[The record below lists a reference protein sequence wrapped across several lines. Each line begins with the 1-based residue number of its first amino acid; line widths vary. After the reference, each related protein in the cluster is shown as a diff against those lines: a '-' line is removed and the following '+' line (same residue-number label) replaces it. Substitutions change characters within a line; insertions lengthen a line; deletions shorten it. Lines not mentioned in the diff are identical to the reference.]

1 MTYGPRDL
9 ADPRLYRDGE
19 PERLWARMRAAGPVQ
34 WIDRRDREPFWAVLG
49 HAAAVAVLRDP
60 ARFSSA
66 GGMRLDDNPA
76 AVRSSANRMLIVTDP
91 PRHAQLRRVMNAAF
105 TPRMVARLRDTM
117 RATVRFVLD
126 EALERETCDLVRVA
140 ARLPVSVICDLLGV
154 PPKDWDFMLDRTMTA
169 FGHGN
174 RGADP
179 AAMAQAH
186 TDILFYYA
194 ELVERRRR
202 EPGEDVVTAL
212 VNGRVDGEPLTDEEI
227 YLNCDGLV
235 SGGNET
241 SRHATVGGVR
251 ALMAHPDEW
260 ARMAGGAV
268 PMDTAV
274 PEILRFTSPAMHVAR
289 VATTDLEIEGIRI
302 RAGQRV
308 AVWLAA
314 ANRDPRTFDRPDVLD
329 AGRSPNRHLA
339 LAPGE
344 HYCLGAALAEMELT
358 VMFEELCDRVRL
370 PEPAGPAVRLH
381 SNLIWGYESMPVR
394 LRARRARVAA
404 PAPLSGPARAGE
416 PG

>member
-1 MTYGPRDL
+1 
-9 ADPRLYRDGE
+9 
-19 PERLWARMRAAGPVQ
+19 MRAAGPVQ
-34 WIDRRDREPFWAVLG
+34 WIDRRDGEPFWAVLG
-49 HAAAVAVLRDP
+49 HAAALAVLRDA

-186 TDILFYYA
+186 TDILCYYA

-202 EPGEDVVTAL
+202 EPGEDVITAL

-260 ARMAGGAV
+260 ARMAGGKV

-274 PEILRFTSPAMHVAR
+274 REILRFTSPAMHVAR
-289 VATTDLEIEGIRI
+289 VATADLDLEGVRIE
-302 RAGQRV
+302 AGQRV

-314 ANRDPRTFDRPDVLD
+314 ANRDPGAFDRPDVFD

-358 VMFEELCDRVRL
+358 VMFEELCNRVCL

-381 SNLIWGYESMPVR
+381 SNLIRGYESMPVR
-394 LRARRARVAA
+394 LRARRPRVAA
-404 PAPLSGPARAGE
+404 PAPLSGTGRTGE